1 MPTEGRDE
9 GVIRIC
15 PAFPTVE
22 DMTNNTPLRELHWPL
37 IAGLGALA
45 LIRPVARIVE
55 EQLGL
60 SAGSVLPIALTIV
73 VTVAWVVIVGFS
85 RVRQPLL
92 TLVFSG
98 VAYAVF
104 STVLSAILSPIL
116 TGELQGP
123 IAMPIA
129 IIPVLLINAG
139 WGLAA
144 GALALAVQHLRGVR
158 RRSTAPR

>member
-1 MPTEGRDE
+1 
-9 GVIRIC
+9 
-15 PAFPTVE
+15 
-22 DMTNNTPLRELHWPL
+22 MTNNNPLRHLHWPL

-55 EQLGL
+55 DQLGL
-60 SAGSVLPIALTIV
+60 SAGPVLPIALTIV
-73 VTVAWVVIVGFS
+73 VTAAWVVIVGFG

-92 TLVFSG
+92 TLVFAG
-98 VAYAVF
+98 LAYAAF

-129 IIPVLLINAG
+129 IIPMLLINAG
-139 WGLAA
+139 WGLVA
-144 GALALAVQHLRGVR
+144 GALALAVQRLRGAR
-158 RRSTAPR
+158 RRPTVPR